1 MVQDK
6 NPILY
11 KKELKKRLFDGNLA
25 YRLLL
30 DGVEKGIRIFYFSK
44 INPVQVDAA
53 DGTVVHRTEI
63 DLAVLHVRSRSPL
76 GRTGDIC
83 RHLAL
88 GKLNPYR
95 NVEVVQNL
103 GVT

>member
-30 DGVEKGIRIFYFSK
+30 DGIEK
-44 INPVQVDAA
+44 
-53 DGTVVHRTEI
+53 
-63 DLAVLHVRSRSPL
+63 
-76 GRTGDIC
+76 
-83 RHLAL
+83 AL
-88 GKLNPYR
+88 S
-95 NVEVVQNL
+95 
-103 GVT
+103 